1 MSNKLPEDFYPVT
14 PSAAQKLRK
23 ANLTASEWK
32 IWSYLVEVDPWGDR
46 YHEVETMSLLSACE
60 VSKATYYRAIAKF
73 QEEKIFDFQDKG
85 FNVRNLN
92 GIKKIKDEKVV
103 SKMRIPDSQNCENSL
118 KNEKTVAE
126 MRQLSQDCENQV
138 SKVAPSKESKSPQI
152 SSDQLDQI
160 DRSID
165 RDFVNFE
172 NSEKSELTQVANLL
186 TDKTDK
192 IDDPSPV
199 SNHELANIPTD
210 STDPINGDSF
220 RRRVED
226 FVLKSRNFAPRDRIA
241 YFSRFSTDNWHEWE
255 AKYKATLTQ
264 PSSMYKPFVPEKVEV
279 ASPDS
284 PTVQATIAEIRKSL
298 GIKT

>member
-1 MSNKLPEDFYPVT
+1 MKKLPEEFYPIT
-14 PSAAQKLRK
+14 PTAAQRLRK
-23 ANLTASEWK
+23 ANLTASEWR

-46 YHEVETMSLLSACE
+46 YHEVETITLMSNCE

-92 GIKKIKDEKVV
+92 GIGKIKNEKSVAE
-103 SKMRIPDSQNCENSL
+103 MRQPDSQNCENSL
-118 KNEKTVAE
+118 KNEKVVAE
-126 MRQLSQDCENQV
+126 MRQLSQDCENRG
-138 SKVAPSKESKSPQI
+138 SEMAPSKESESPQI

-186 TDKTDK
+186 SSK
-192 IDDPSPV
+192 IDDSGLV
-199 SNHELANIPTD
+199 SNHVLTNIPTA
-210 STDPINGDSF
+210 SINPVDGDSF

-226 FVLKSRNFAPRDRIA
+226 FILKSRNFVPRDRSA
-241 YFSRFSTDNWHEWE
+241 YFGRFSKENWQDWE
-255 AKYKATLTQ
+255 AKYKATLAQ
-264 PSSMYKPFVPEKVEV
+264 PSSMYKPFVPKQVEI

-284 PTVQATIAEIRKSL
+284 PSVQVAIAEIRKSL
-298 GIKT
+298 GIKA

>member
-1 MSNKLPEDFYPVT
+1 MNKLPDDFYPVT
-14 PSAAQKLRK
+14 PTAAQKLRK

-32 IWSYLVEVDPWGDR
+32 IWSYLIEVDPWGDR
-46 YHEVETMSLLSACE
+46 YHEVETISLLSACE

-73 QEEKIFDFQDKG
+73 QEAKIFDFQDKG

-92 GIKKIKDEKVV
+92 GIAKIKNEKVI
-103 SKMRIPDSQNCENSL
+103 SGLRKPDSQNCENSL
-118 KNEKTVAE
+118 KIEKVVAE
-126 MRQLSQDCENQV
+126 MRQLSQDCENQG
-138 SKVAPSKESKSPQI
+138 SKVAYSNESESPQI
-152 SSDQLDQI
+152 YSYQLDQI

-186 TDKTDK
+186 SSK
-192 IDDPSPV
+192 IDDSGLV
-199 SNHELANIPTD
+199 CNDELANVPTASIIPVD
-210 STDPINGDSF
+210 GDSF

-226 FVLKSRNFAPRDRIA
+226 FIIKSRNFVPRDRIA
-241 YFSRFSTDNWHEWE
+241 YFSRFSKDNWHEWE
-255 AKYKATLTQ
+255 AKYKATLIQ
-264 PSSMYKPFVPEKVEV
+264 PSSMYKPFGPEQVEI

-284 PTVQATIAEIRKSL
+284 PSVQDAIAEIRKSL

>member
-1 MSNKLPEDFYPVT
+1 MNKLPDDFYPIT
-14 PSAAQKLRK
+14 PTAAQKLRK

-73 QEEKIFDFQDKG
+73 QDEKIFDFQDKG

-103 SKMRIPDSQNCENSL
+103 SKLRIPDSQNCENSL
-118 KNEKTVAE
+118 KNEKVVAE
-126 MRQLSQDCENQV
+126 MRQLSQNCENQD
-138 SKVAPSKESKSPQI
+138 SKVAPSKESESPQI
-152 SSDQLDQI
+152 SSDLSDQL

-165 RDFVNFE
+165 RDFVDFQ

-186 TDKTDK
+186 TDK
-192 IDDPSPV
+192 IDDSRLV
-199 SNHELANIPTD
+199 CNDELANVPTASLIPID
-210 STDPINGDSF
+210 GDSF

-226 FVLKSRNFAPRDRIA
+226 FVLKSRNFAPRDRTA

-264 PSSMYKPFVPEKVEV
+264 PSSMYKPFVPEQVEI
-279 ASPDS
+279 ASPNS
-284 PTVQATIAEIRKSL
+284 PTVQDAIAEIRKSL

>member
-1 MSNKLPEDFYPVT
+1 MNKLPDEFYPVT
-14 PSAAQKLRK
+14 PAAAQKLRK

-46 YHEVETMSLLSACE
+46 YHEVETINLLSACE

-103 SKMRIPDSQNCENSL
+103 SKLRIPDSQNCENSL

-138 SKVAPSKESKSPQI
+138 SRVAPSKESKSPQI
-152 SSDQLDQI
+152 SSDQI

-165 RDFVNFE
+165 HDFVNFE
-172 NSEKSELTQVANLL
+172 NSENSELTQVANLL
-186 TDKTDK
+186 TDKIK
-192 IDDPSPV
+192 GPRLV
-199 SNHELANIPTD
+199 SNQELANVPMG
-210 STDPINGDSF
+210 STTPINGDSF
-220 RRRVED
+220 RSRVED
-226 FVLKSRNFAPRDRIA
+226 FVLKSRNFVPRDRIA
-241 YFSRFSTDNWHEWE
+241 YFSRFSSDNWHEWE

-264 PSSMYKPFVPEKVEV
+264 SSSMYKPFVPEHVEV

-298 GIKT
+298 RIKT